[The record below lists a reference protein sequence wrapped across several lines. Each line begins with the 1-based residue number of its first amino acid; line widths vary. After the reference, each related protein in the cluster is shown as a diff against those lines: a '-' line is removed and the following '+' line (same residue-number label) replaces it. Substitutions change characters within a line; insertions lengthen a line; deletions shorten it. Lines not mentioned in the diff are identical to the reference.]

1 MKRTK
6 VIDALKSTEYGKDIN
21 VKGWVRSHRSSKA
34 VDFIA
39 LNDGSTINNIQI
51 VVDPSIMD
59 EEQLKS
65 ITTGACISVDGV
77 IVESQGAGQTVEIQG
92 ASVVR

>member
-6 VIDALKSTEYGKDIN
+6 VIDALASTQYDQDIN

-39 LNDGSTINNIQI
+39 LNDGSTINNIQV
-51 VVDPSIMD
+51 VVDPATMD
-59 EEQLKS
+59 AEQLKS
-65 ITTGACISVDGV
+65 ITTGAHIGCGHTG
-77 IVESQGAGQTVEIQG
+77 EEPGKRAE
-92 ASVVR
+92 R